1 MIVTYNGKNITNEKF
16 MTKDETQSQP
26 KVKYT
31 ASPEKIYTLIMYDP
45 NAVSPTNNHL
55 HWVVVN
61 IPGNKID
68 SGKKLFEYK
77 GPNPP
82 SGSGIHHYIFEIL
95 EQESEITLLPF
106 LENERTLSMEE
117 LYKRLNLEKENSIY
131 TIFFCVNSQKGG
143 KNKKQRKTR
152 KTRKTRKN
160 KKNKK
165 NKNAKSKKF

>member
-26 KVKYT
+26 IITYT

-55 HWVVVN
+55 HWIIVN
-61 IPGNKID
+61 IKGNKID

-95 EQESEITLLPF
+95 EQPSEIKLSQF
-106 LENERTLSMEE
+106 SEDERTLSMEE
-117 LYKRLNLEKENSIY
+117 IYKRLNLKKENFIDE
-131 TIFFCVNSQKGG
+131 IFFQVDSQKGG
-143 KNKKQRKTR
+143 KKRKTI
-152 KTRKTRKN
+152 
-160 KKNKK
+160 KKSR
-165 NKNAKSKKF
+165 KSKKHNKKTRNIRKRERRQL